1 MAKINK
7 KEEGASTTV
16 CQILSRSSVELKAAA
31 RPQYGRGGGQNR
43 RNIGISFD
51 IDKGGWNRECT
62 VVVYGTHCLF
72 RDD

>member
-31 RPQYGRGGGQNR
+31 RPQYGRGGG
-43 RNIGISFD
+43 
-51 IDKGGWNRECT
+51 DKT
-62 VVVYGTHCLF
+62 AGTSEYHST
-72 RDD
+72 

>member
-31 RPQYGRGGGQNR
+31 RPQYGRGG
-43 RNIGISFD
+43 
-51 IDKGGWNRECT
+51 DKT
-62 VVVYGTHCLF
+62 AGTSEYHST
-72 RDD
+72 